1 MSKAFKRQLERQND
15 GSTLQLLFKAARRLD
30 EEAIARVARSKGAP
44 RLRRSHTSLLPHID
58 LEGTRV
64 SDLAERLGVTKQAVS
79 QLVDDLEAMGVLR
92 REVDAA
98 DARAKRVLFTD
109 KGRATLLEGLGVLRA
124 LEAEL
129 TERVGTATM
138 AGLREGVLAILSVID
153 PPSG

>member
-1 MSKAFKRQLERQND
+1 MSKAFKRQLERQKD

>member
-1 MSKAFKRQLERQND
+1 MSKTFKRQLERQKD

>member
-1 MSKAFKRQLERQND
+1 MSKTFKRQLERQKD

-58 LEGTRV
+58 LDGTRV

>member
-1 MSKAFKRQLERQND
+1 MSKAFKRQLERQKD

-138 AGLREGVLAILSVID
+138 AGLREGVLAILSVVD

>member
-1 MSKAFKRQLERQND
+1 MSKAFKRQLERQKD

-109 KGRATLLEGLGVLRA
+109 KGRATLLEGLGVHRA

-138 AGLREGVLAILSVID
+138 AGLREGVLAILSVVD